1 MLGKRD
7 TVDDQTT
14 KKDEPGRRLIFAALV
29 EAQDGGM
36 AVVASRTSIAKKFGV
51 TPDEVSAIEKE
62 GLQRQWP
69 PL

>member
-1 MLGKRD
+1 MD
-7 TVDDQTT
+7 EQQT

-29 EAQDGGM
+29 AAQDEGLS
-36 AVVASRTSIAKKFGV
+36 VVASRTSVAKKFGV
-51 TPDEVSAIEKE
+51 TPDEVSSIEKE